1 MARRSE
7 DDRTEIES
15 PNTQQIVPV
24 VSHVSDLIDLD
35 PHSELFLETP
45 PPDVVCSINAC
56 FDQFTST
63 LERRRDTSVHKSS
76 SDSDSGESLFV
87 TQSVTKAVRTERRQR
102 PDLSTRRPESISD
115 DIGGDSKGVTRS
127 LSENEDNEYE
137 EGREGQHVVCPNRGK
152 WINYFPPQKATFPFL
167 LKSHRRQHLTRKKH
181 QILENSEIGGF
192 LKCMK
197 KFEEGYVKTE
207 RAISPYMLESEL
219 SDNFEGDDHNSDHEV
234 TKVDKMLVPN
244 YCKGNLNKYLPQ
256 SILERRIQDSLSKNI
271 KEKLL
276 NVNGKGKKRKTKST
290 MKNQTSV
297 SVKKQSKKKCKVPK
311 SKAVARTLSESYC
324 MSLCEEQG
332 KQHETHEV
340 LASCSDAERSDS
352 SSCGQPLNKQIIQC
366 AENSH
371 GNNLVIEKTQ
381 THSVQAVSRME
392 HEDDM
397 RSRTDNYLP
406 NKGNF
411 VPPQGGDISIQ
422 NEIQQTDSDIGSMDL
437 FSPLNSQE
445 HKNNQI
451 HKTESITANIEES
464 DQDSDVTQIE
474 TEGQSESIFGL
485 ETPRW
490 CDGEHQA
497 QEDDE
502 SDITQIE
509 TEGEYVSVFGPRTPT
524 KQFTIQDVNTTK
536 LSESQKTGQ
545 SSVVLHTEL
554 FSRKEDK
561 TRHKKKKTKSSSH
574 TDTEVTGIEETVN
587 VQPSSKHLPLA
598 DEPLREV
605 YLSSCEH
612 VIVGKQRRMVEMETD
627 TQDSPL
633 FKTGG
638 MSFLKRKRKGKKKMG
653 AAILMEC
660 DTNVDASQKVSSEF
674 QVDVAE
680 LKTTCRENRELFDVE
695 NRVTNEEQTAASVL
709 QSEETSE
716 LLEEIILSTFADS
729 SVIKKAKKK
738 KMKMYKLKEREDA
751 EPSVENQSVEAVQ
764 FSEPQTNELTL
775 IRTKKR
781 RKDKERTKTAYVEE
795 NNATEI
801 PSNGTLDSGRPTEL
815 RVNEGDLSSEAPEAG
830 QPKHMQT
837 SEEIA
842 GSLSP
847 NVIRLKTV
855 KKKKKKREETEFRYE
870 SVDLN
875 VSSMSQFDAGLKV
888 VELQYDQ
895 VIEER
900 RSNDSAAEHLKD
912 NTASILKVA
921 RRKKKSQNVS
931 SPSQSDD
938 IIGPEKQ
945 VSCMQSEN
953 TAEQNNLGSDDIVI
967 KKDKQKKV
975 KKQKLKERKT
985 IELASDIKDI
995 VQIQYSESQ
1004 TTDLL
1009 SRRTK
1014 NKRANK
1020 DRERTVSSS
1029 YEHLEHMDDRP
1040 PEIRGINVIQSNEA
1054 TETDQIEH
1062 LQSLEGITRYK
1073 SPSVTILSSGK
1084 KKKKKR
1090 DQSEERQYESV
1101 DLILDVSSVS
1111 QFDVTAQKMIKR
1123 RQSDAAENLEGNAA
1137 HILNVAKHKKKSQ
1150 NASAKLE
1157 NAVSDSQSGNTAELV
1172 EKTNSSG
1179 LSDNPLSTKYKR
1191 NKKKKH
1197 KLKEQEDTERN
1208 AVTHSVDNVHSVE
1221 TDQFNESQTTELT
1234 LKRTKKKRKDKERK
1248 KTTYIEENGTTDS
1261 LSIETFEAIETDHL
1275 EHLQTSEQT
1284 EQCPSPNVT
1293 RLKSVKKKKKKKK
1306 NGSEECRYESVD
1318 FAFDVSL
1325 VSQFDNVT
1333 HRSNTQHTVEE
1344 SPNDVEHLESNTE
1357 VKLNDTKHKKKR
1369 KRSSFSINYNSDF
1382 NSSAAQMQETVTPER
1397 KRKKKRF

>member
-1 MARRSE
+1 
-7 DDRTEIES
+7 
-15 PNTQQIVPV
+15 
-24 VSHVSDLIDLD
+24 
-35 PHSELFLETP
+35 
-45 PPDVVCSINAC
+45 
-56 FDQFTST
+56 
-63 LERRRDTSVHKSS
+63 
-76 SDSDSGESLFV
+76 
-87 TQSVTKAVRTERRQR
+87 
-102 PDLSTRRPESISD
+102 
-115 DIGGDSKGVTRS
+115 
-127 LSENEDNEYE
+127 
-137 EGREGQHVVCPNRGK
+137 
-152 WINYFPPQKATFPFL
+152 
-167 LKSHRRQHLTRKKH
+167 
-181 QILENSEIGGF
+181 
-192 LKCMK
+192 
-197 KFEEGYVKTE
+197 
-207 RAISPYMLESEL
+207 
-219 SDNFEGDDHNSDHEV
+219 
-234 TKVDKMLVPN
+234 
-244 YCKGNLNKYLPQ
+244 
-256 SILERRIQDSLSKNI
+256 
-271 KEKLL
+271 
-276 NVNGKGKKRKTKST
+276 
-290 MKNQTSV
+290 
-297 SVKKQSKKKCKVPK
+297 
-311 SKAVARTLSESYC
+311 

-340 LASCSDAERSDS
+340 LASCSDAEPSDS

-371 GNNLVIEKTQ
+371 GNNLVVIEETQ
-381 THSVQAVSRME
+381 THSVEAVSRME

-397 RSRTDNYLP
+397 RLRTDNYLP
-406 NKGNF
+406 NKSNF

-451 HKTESITANIEES
+451 HKTASITANIEES

-474 TEGQSESIFGL
+474 TEGQSESIFGPG
-485 ETPRW
+485 TPRW
-490 CDGEHQA
+490 YDGEHQA

-574 TDTEVTGIEETVN
+574 KDTEVTGIEETVN

-605 YLSSCEH
+605 YSSSCEH

-633 FKTGG
+633 FKIGG

-680 LKTTCRENRELFDVE
+680 LKTTCKENRELFDVE

-716 LLEEIILSTFADS
+716 LLEEMILSTFADS

-738 KMKMYKLKEREDA
+738 KIKMYKLKEREDA
-751 EPSVENQSVEAVQ
+751 EPGVENQSVEAVQ
-764 FSEPQTNELTL
+764 FNEPQTNELTL

-795 NNATEI
+795 NSATDI
-801 PSNGTLDSGRPTEL
+801 PSNGTLDSDRPTEL
-815 RVNEGDLSSEAPEAG
+815 RVNEGDLSSESPEAG

-842 GSLSP
+842 GSLLP
-847 NVIRLKTV
+847 NVTRLKSV
-855 KKKKKKREETEFRYE
+855 KKKKKKRDETESQYE

-875 VSSMSQFDAGLKV
+875 VSSMSQFDTGLRV

-900 RSNDSAAEHLKD
+900 RSNDSAAEHLED
-912 NTASILKVA
+912 NTASLLKVA
-921 RRKKKSQNVS
+921 KRKKKSPNVS

-938 IIGPEKQ
+938 IIGLEKQ

-953 TAEQNNLGSDDIVI
+953 TAEPNNLGPDDIVI
-967 KKDKQKKV
+967 TKDKKKKA
-975 KKQKLKERKT
+975 KKQKLKERRT

-1014 NKRANK
+1014 KKRANK
-1020 DRERTVSSS
+1020 DRGRTVSSS
-1029 YEHLEHMDDRP
+1029 NEHLEHMDDRP
-1040 PEIRGINVIQSNEA
+1040 PEIRGIIAIQSNEA

-1062 LQSLEGITRYK
+1062 LQSSEGITRYK
-1073 SPSVTILSSGK
+1073 SPSVTILSSGKKKK

-1111 QFDVTAQKMIKR
+1111 QFDVTALRGQKMIKR

-1137 HILNVAKHKKKSQ
+1137 HILNVAKRKKKSQ
-1150 NASAKLE
+1150 NASAPSQIVDIIRLE

-1179 LSDNPLSTKYKR
+1179 LSDNTLSTKYKR

-1197 KLKEQEDTERN
+1197 KLKEQEVAEPN

-1221 TDQFNESQTTELT
+1221 MDQFNESQTTELT

-1248 KTTYIEENGTTDS
+1248 KTAYIEENGTTDS
-1261 LSIETFEAIETDHL
+1261 LAIETFETIETNHL

-1293 RLKSVKKKKKKKK
+1293 RLKSVKKKKKKK
-1306 NGSEECRYESVD
+1306 NGSEECQYESVD
-1318 FAFDVSL
+1318 FALGVSL

-1333 HRSNTQHTVEE
+1333 HRSNTQQTVEE
-1344 SPNDVEHLESNTE
+1344 SPNDVEYLESNTE
-1357 VKLNDTKHKKKR
+1357 AKLNDTKHKKKR
-1369 KRSSFSINYNSDF
+1369 KRSSFSFNYNSDF
-1382 NSSAAQMQETVTPER
+1382 NFSAAQMQETVTPER
-1397 KRKKKRF
+1397 KMKKKRF

>member
-1 MARRSE
+1 MNNA
-7 DDRTEIES
+7 DDWRHSHTDWEHEERLGDAGDS
-15 PNTQQIVPV
+15 LTQV
-24 VSHVSDLIDLD
+24 DL
-35 PHSELFLETP
+35 PQLF
-45 PPDVVCSINAC
+45 
-56 FDQFTST
+56 
-63 LERRRDTSVHKSS
+63 
-76 SDSDSGESLFV
+76 DSGESLFV
-87 TQSVTKAVRTERRQR
+87 TQSVTKAVRTERRHR
-102 PDLSTRRPESISD
+102 PSSISD
-115 DIGGDSKGVTRS
+115 DIGDDSKGVTRS

-152 WINYFPPQKATFPFL
+152 WSHYFPPQKATFPFL

-219 SDNFEGDDHNSDHEV
+219 SDNSEGDDHSSDHDHNSDHEV
-234 TKVDKMLVPN
+234 TKVDKMFVPN
-244 YCKGNLNKYLPQ
+244 YCKGNLNKKWLPQ
-256 SILERRIQDSLSKNI
+256 SILERRIQNSLSKDN
-271 KEKLL
+271 KEQLL

-290 MKNQTSV
+290 KKNQTSV

-311 SKAVARTLSESYC
+311 SKAVARTLSESSC
-324 MSLCEEQG
+324 ISLCEEQG

-340 LASCSDAERSDS
+340 LASCSDAEHSDS
-352 SSCGQPLNKQIIQC
+352 SNCGQPLNKQIIQC

-371 GNNLVIEKTQ
+371 GSNLVVIEETQ
-381 THSVQAVSRME
+381 THAVEAVSRME

-397 RSRTDNYLP
+397 RSGTDSYLP
-406 NKGNF
+406 NKSNF
-411 VPPQGGDISIQ
+411 VPPQGGDISVQ
-422 NEIQQTDSDIGSMDL
+422 NEIQHTDSDIGSMDL
-437 FSPLNSQE
+437 FSSLNSQE

-451 HKTESITANIEES
+451 HKTASITANIEES

-474 TEGQSESIFGL
+474 TEGQSESIFGPG
-485 ETPRW
+485 TPRW
-490 CDGEHQA
+490 CDGEHRA
-497 QEDDE
+497 HEDDE

-524 KQFTIQDVNTTK
+524 KQFTIQDVNSTK

-554 FSRKEDK
+554 FSRREDK
-561 TRHKKKKTKSSSH
+561 TRHKKKKKKTKSSFH
-574 TDTEVTGIEETVN
+574 KDTEVTGIEETVT

-598 DEPLREV
+598 NEPLREV
-605 YLSSCEH
+605 YSSSCEH

-633 FKTGG
+633 FKNGG

-660 DTNVDASQKVSSEF
+660 DTDVDVSQKVSSEF
-674 QVDVAE
+674 QADVAE

-695 NRVTNEEQTAASVL
+695 NRVTNEEQTATSVL
-709 QSEETSE
+709 QSEEASE

-751 EPSVENQSVEAVQ
+751 EPGVENQSVEAVQ
-764 FSEPQTNELTL
+764 FNQPQTTELTL
-775 IRTKKR
+775 KSTKKKKR

-795 NNATEI
+795 NSATDI
-801 PSNGTLDSGRPTEL
+801 PSNGTLDSDRPTEL
-815 RVNEGDLSSEAPEAG
+815 RVNEGDQSSEAPEAG

-847 NVIRLKTV
+847 NVTRLKSV
-855 KKKKKKREETEFRYE
+855 KKKKKKRDETESQYE

-875 VSSMSQFDAGLKV
+875 VSSMSQFDAGLRV
-888 VELQYDQ
+888 VEQQEDQ

-900 RSNDSAAEHLKD
+900 RSNDNAAEHLEG

-921 RRKKKSQNVS
+921 KRKKKRQNVS
-931 SPSQSDD
+931 SPSQSNDV
-938 IIGPEKQ
+938 IGPEKQ

-953 TAEQNNLGSDDIVI
+953 AAEPNNLGSDDIVI
-967 KKDKQKKV
+967 TKDKQKKA

-1004 TTDLL
+1004 TTDML
-1009 SRRTK
+1009 SRGTK
-1014 NKRANK
+1014 KKRANK

-1029 YEHLEHMDDRP
+1029 NKHLEHMDDRP
-1040 PEIRGINVIQSNEA
+1040 PEMRGINAIQSNEA

-1062 LQSLEGITRYK
+1062 LQSSEGITRYK
-1073 SPSVTILSSGK
+1073 SPSITVLSSGK

-1101 DLILDVSSVS
+1101 DLNLDVSSVS
-1111 QFDVTAQKMIKR
+1111 QFDVTALRAQKMIKR
-1123 RQSDAAENLEGNAA
+1123 RQSDAAENFEGNAA
-1137 HILNVAKHKKKSQ
+1137 HILNVAKRKRKSQ
-1150 NASAKLE
+1150 NASAPSQIVDIIGLE
-1157 NAVSDSQSGNTAELV
+1157 NAVSDSQSTNTAELV
-1172 EKTNSSG
+1172 EKANSSG
-1179 LSDNPLSTKYKR
+1179 LSDNTLSSKYKR

-1197 KLKEQEDTERN
+1197 KIKEQEDAEPN
-1208 AVTHSVDNVHSVE
+1208 AVTHSVDSVHSIE

-1248 KTTYIEENGTTDS
+1248 KTSYIEENGTTDI

-1293 RLKSVKKKKKKKK
+1293 RLKSVKKKKKK
-1306 NGSEECRYESVD
+1306 NGSEECQYEPVD
-1318 FAFDVSL
+1318 FALDVSL

-1333 HRSNTQHTVEE
+1333 HRSNTQTVEE
-1344 SPNDVEHLESNTE
+1344 RPNDVEHLESNTE
-1357 VKLNDTKHKKKR
+1357 AKLNDTKHKKKR
-1369 KRSSFSINYNSDF
+1369 KRSSFSIDYNSDF
-1382 NSSAAQMQETVTPER
+1382 NSSAAQMRETVTPER
-1397 KRKKKRF
+1397 KMKKKRF

>member
-1 MARRSE
+1 M
-7 DDRTEIES
+7 
-15 PNTQQIVPV
+15 P
-24 VSHVSDLIDLD
+24 
-35 PHSELFLETP
+35 LF
-45 PPDVVCSINAC
+45 
-56 FDQFTST
+56 Q
-63 LERRRDTSVHKSS
+63 
-76 SDSDSGESLFV
+76 
-87 TQSVTKAVRTERRQR
+87 
-102 PDLSTRRPESISD
+102 
-115 DIGGDSKGVTRS
+115 
-127 LSENEDNEYE
+127 
-137 EGREGQHVVCPNRGK
+137 
-152 WINYFPPQKATFPFL
+152 
-167 LKSHRRQHLTRKKH
+167 
-181 QILENSEIGGF
+181 
-192 LKCMK
+192 
-197 KFEEGYVKTE
+197 
-207 RAISPYMLESEL
+207 
-219 SDNFEGDDHNSDHEV
+219 
-234 TKVDKMLVPN
+234 DKIFVPN

-256 SILERRIQDSLSKNI
+256 SILERRIQDSLSKNNT
-271 KEKLL
+271 EKLL
-276 NVNGKGKKRKTKST
+276 NGKGKKRKTIST

-297 SVKKQSKKKCKVPK
+297 SDKQSKKECKVTK
-311 SKAVARTLSESYC
+311 SKAVARTLSESSC

-340 LASCSDAERSDS
+340 LASCSDVEPSDS
-352 SSCGQPLNKQIIQC
+352 SSCGQPHKQIIQC
-366 AENSH
+366 AENLH
-371 GNNLVIEKTQ
+371 GINLVVIEETQ
-381 THSVQAVSRME
+381 THSVEAVSRME

-406 NKGNF
+406 NKSNF
-411 VPPQGGDISIQ
+411 IPPQGGDISIQ
-422 NEIQQTDSDIGSMDL
+422 NEIQHTDSDIISMDL

-451 HKTESITANIEES
+451 HKTTSITANTEES

-474 TEGQSESIFGL
+474 TEGQSESIFGQG
-485 ETPRW
+485 TPRW
-490 CDGEHQA
+490 NDGEHQA

-509 TEGEYVSVFGPRTPT
+509 TEGEYVSAFGPRTPT

-561 TRHKKKKTKSSSH
+561 TRYKKKKTKSSSH
-574 TDTEVTGIEETVN
+574 KDTEVTGIEVTVN

-605 YLSSCEH
+605 YSSSCEH

-627 TQDSPL
+627 TQESPL
-633 FKTGG
+633 FKIGG
-638 MSFLKRKRKGKKKMG
+638 MSFLKRKRKGKKETDT
-653 AAILMEC
+653 AILMEC
-660 DTNVDASQKVSSEF
+660 DTKVDASQKVSSEF
-674 QVDVAE
+674 QVDVTE

-695 NRVTNEEQTAASVL
+695 NRVTNEERTAASVL
-709 QSEETSE
+709 QSEEMSE
-716 LLEEIILSTFADS
+716 LLEEIVSTFADS

-738 KMKMYKLKEREDA
+738 KMKLYKLKELEDA
-751 EPSVENQSVEAVQ
+751 EPDVENQSVEADQ
-764 FSEPQTNELTL
+764 FNEPQINELTQ
-775 IRTKKR
+775 RTKKR
-781 RKDKERTKTAYVEE
+781 RKKERTKNAYVEE
-795 NNATEI
+795 YSATDI
-801 PSNGTLDSGRPTEL
+801 ASNGTLDSDRPTEF
-815 RVNEGDLSSEAPEAG
+815 RVNEGDLSSEAPKAG
-830 QPKHMQT
+830 QHNHMQT

-847 NVIRLKTV
+847 NITRLKSV
-855 KKKKKKREETEFRYE
+855 RKKKKIRDETESQYE

-875 VSSMSQFDAGLKV
+875 VSSMSQFDAGLRV
-888 VELQYDQ
+888 VELQCDK

-900 RSNDSAAEHLKD
+900 QNNDSAAEHLED
-912 NTASILKVA
+912 NTASLLKVA
-921 RRKKKSQNVS
+921 KRKKKSQNVS

-938 IIGPEKQ
+938 IIGLEKQ

-953 TAEQNNLGSDDIVI
+953 TAEQNNLGPDDTII
-967 KKDKQKKV
+967 TKDKQKKA
-975 KKQKLKERKT
+975 KKQKLKGQKT

-995 VQIQYSESQ
+995 MQIQYSESQ

-1014 NKRANK
+1014 KKRANK

-1029 YEHLEHMDDRP
+1029 NEHLEHMDDRP
-1040 PEIRGINVIQSNEA
+1040 PEMRGINAIQSNKA
-1054 TETDQIEH
+1054 SETDQIEH
-1062 LQSLEGITRYK
+1062 LQSSEGITIYK

-1101 DLILDVSSVS
+1101 DLILDASSFS
-1111 QFDVTAQKMIKR
+1111 QFDVT
-1123 RQSDAAENLEGNAA
+1123 AENLEGNAA
-1137 HILNVAKHKKKSQ
+1137 HILNVAKCKKKSQ
-1150 NASAKLE
+1150 NASAPSQIVDIIRLE

-1172 EKTNSSG
+1172 ENTNSSG
-1179 LSDNPLSTKYKR
+1179 LSDNTLSTKYKR
-1191 NKKKKH
+1191 NKKKKN
-1197 KLKEQEDTERN
+1197 KLKEQEDAEPN

-1248 KTTYIEENGTTDS
+1248 KTAHIEENGTTDS
-1261 LSIETFEAIETDHL
+1261 LSIETFEAIETYQL

-1306 NGSEECRYESVD
+1306 NGSEDCQYESVD
-1318 FAFDVSL
+1318 FALDMSL

-1333 HRSNTQHTVEE
+1333 HRSNTQTFEE

-1357 VKLNDTKHKKKR
+1357 AKLNDTKHKKKR
-1369 KRSSFSINYNSDF
+1369 KRSRFSMNYNSDF
-1382 NSSAAQMQETVTPER
+1382 NCSAAQMQETVTPER
-1397 KRKKKRF
+1397 KMKKKRC

>member
-1 MARRSE
+1 MILMVIAR
-7 DDRTEIES
+7 ES
-15 PNTQQIVPV
+15 PG
-24 VSHVSDLIDLD
+24 VSQRMK
-35 PHSELFLETP
+35 TM
-45 PPDVVCSINAC
+45 NM
-56 FDQFTST
+56 
-63 LERRRDTSVHKSS
+63 RR
-76 SDSDSGESLFV
+76 
-87 TQSVTKAVRTERRQR
+87 
-102 PDLSTRRPESISD
+102 
-115 DIGGDSKGVTRS
+115 
-127 LSENEDNEYE
+127 E
-137 EGREGQHVVCPNRGK
+137 EK
-152 WINYFPPQKATFPFL
+152 
-167 LKSHRRQHLTRKKH
+167 
-181 QILENSEIGGF
+181 NSEIGGF

-219 SDNFEGDDHNSDHEV
+219 SDNSEGDDHNSDHEV

-256 SILERRIQDSLSKNI
+256 SILERRIQDSLSKNN

-311 SKAVARTLSESYC
+311 SKAVARTLSESSC

-332 KQHETHEV
+332 KPHETHEV
-340 LASCSDAERSDS
+340 LASCSDAEHSDS

-371 GNNLVIEKTQ
+371 GNNLVIEETQ
-381 THSVQAVSRME
+381 THSVEAVSQME
-392 HEDDM
+392 NEDDM
-397 RSRTDNYLP
+397 RSRTENYLP

-437 FSPLNSQE
+437 FSPSNSQE

-451 HKTESITANIEES
+451 HKTKSITANIEES

-474 TEGQSESIFGL
+474 SEGQSESIFAP

-554 FSRKEDK
+554 FLRKEDK

-598 DEPLREV
+598 DETLREV
-605 YLSSCEH
+605 YSSSSEH

-633 FKTGG
+633 FKIGG

-653 AAILMEC
+653 AALLIEC
-660 DTNVDASQKVSSEF
+660 DTNVDASQKVSSEL

-680 LKTTCRENRELFDVE
+680 PKTTCRENRELFDVE
-695 NRVTNEEQTAASVL
+695 NRVTNKEQTAASVL

-738 KMKMYKLKEREDA
+738 KMKMYKLKEHEDA

-764 FSEPQTNELTL
+764 FNEPQTNELTL
-775 IRTKKR
+775 IRKKKR

-795 NNATEI
+795 NNATDI
-801 PSNGTLDSGRPTEL
+801 PSNGTLDSDRPTEL
-815 RVNEGDLSSEAPEAG
+815 RVNEGDLSIEAPEAG
-830 QPKHMQT
+830 QPKHLQT

-842 GSLSP
+842 GSP
-847 NVIRLKTV
+847 NKIRLKSV

-875 VSSMSQFDAGLKV
+875 VSSMSQFDV
-888 VELQYDQ
+888 DELQYDQ
-895 VIEER
+895 VIEETQ
-900 RSNDSAAEHLKD
+900 SNDSAAEHLED

-945 VSCMQSEN
+945 VSCMHSEN
-953 TAEQNNLGSDDIVI
+953 MAEPNNLGSDDMVI
-967 KKDKQKKV
+967 KKDKQKKA
-975 KKQKLKERKT
+975 KKQKLKEGKT
-985 IELASDIKDI
+985 IEIASDIKDI

-1004 TTDLL
+1004 ATDLL

-1014 NKRANK
+1014 KKRANK

-1040 PEIRGINVIQSNEA
+1040 PEIRGINAIQS

-1084 KKKKKR
+1084 KKK

-1137 HILNVAKHKKKSQ
+1137 HILNVAKRKKKSQ

-1157 NAVSDSQSGNTAELV
+1157 NAVSDSQSGNTADLV

-1248 KTTYIEENGTTDS
+1248 KTTYIEENGITNS

-1293 RLKSVKKKKKKKK
+1293 RLKSVKKKNK
-1306 NGSEECRYESVD
+1306 NGSEECQYESVD
-1318 FAFDVSL
+1318 FAFDASL

-1333 HRSNTQHTVEE
+1333 HRSNTQHTVEG
-1344 SPNDVEHLESNTE
+1344 SPNDEHLESNTE
-1357 VKLNDTKHKKKR
+1357 AKLNDTKHKKKR

-1382 NSSAAQMQETVTPER
+1382 NSSAAQMQETVTPEK